1 MKFFIIALATFAFG
15 FSTINVVNAQ
25 SKTTYRDASGRTTG
39 SATTNSS
46 GKTTYR
52 DASGRTT
59 GTSTTNAQGKTTY
72 RDASGRTTG
81 TSTKKR

>member
-1 MKFFIIALATFAFG
+1 MKAVLTVCAAITLAVSSVSIA
-15 FSTINVVNAQ
+15 SAQ

-52 DASGRTT
+52 DSSGRTT
-59 GTSTTNAQGKTTY
+59 GSSSSNSSGKTTY

-81 TSTKKR
+81 TSTKR